1 MSSPELNAKN
11 TEIQFL
17 KTKLKRLDQEVQ
29 ILRKK
34 LANSNKSDADQ
45 ATSTDGSPNNNN
57 EATSDDLEASRMNEN
72 ELTELDFDMD
82 DMKLTIDD
90 IDFKNFDILKMKN
103 DEMEQIKRDYEQQ
116 IEAVTLKVSLILVYI
131 YVNFKNE

>member
-1 MSSPELNAKN
+1 MTSPELNAKN

-34 LANSNKSDADQ
+34 LANNSKIDADQ
-45 ATSTDGSPNNNN
+45 AASTDGYPNNSNNN
-57 EATSDDLEASRMNEN
+57 EATSDDLEASRINDN
-72 ELTELDFDMD
+72 ELTELDLDMD

-90 IDFKNFDILKMKN
+90 IDFKNFDILKMKS
-103 DEMEQIKRDYEQQ
+103 DEMEQMRRDYEQQ
-116 IEAVTLKVSLILVYI
+116 IEAVTLKVSLILVY
-131 YVNFKNE
+131 F